1 MRNGRNVVV
10 YVKPQKFI
18 RPVTSHLAVNL
29 SEHTL
34 MLTGANC
41 LFLKTQ
47 DIYLTLML
55 WEQNALI
62 KYQTTF
68 WGIDEKYTRFKNFKR
83 MAIPEQFA
91 FAFAFTELVIRSFT
105 IIMHL

>member
-1 MRNGRNVVV
+1 
-10 YVKPQKFI
+10 
-18 RPVTSHLAVNL
+18 
-29 SEHTL
+29 
-34 MLTGANC
+34 
-41 LFLKTQ
+41 
-47 DIYLTLML
+47 ML

-91 FAFAFTELVIRSFT
+91 FAFTELVIRSFT